1 MFASDVMLQSPFFYQ
16 KLHCNGWKSWSW
28 GSKRS
33 GVQRAH
39 PAQPRKHFLW
49 LVLVLSKKCFPL
61 MWAFTSFSISKV
73 ALHWLQEEGSPLQQ
87 PCKRYL
93 SAGRARQENRPPA
106 RKSSGKARKHGS
118 KVQSGPMQESVSL
131 PGKKLFKTG
140 KKDNQE
146 ADRQATEQKTKCS
159 WSSQVAKWLYHS
171 DTMQLCQ
178 PNTDSCDLGIKS

>member
-1 MFASDVMLQSPFFYQ
+1 MRLEKKWGAKGSPGPATQALSLTGPCVVKEMLPSNVSLHIIFYF
-16 KLHCNGWKSWSW
+16 KSCI
-28 GSKRS
+28 
-33 GVQRAH
+33 A
-39 PAQPRKHFLW
+39 
-49 LVLVLSKKCFPL
+49 LVTRRGFPL
-61 MWAFTSFSISKV
+61 
-73 ALHWLQEEGSPLQQ
+73 QQQQ